1 MREAKEKER
10 KEFDK
15 IVWRKQRRTRDTIK
29 DEKLEKLTNME
40 VEVSLPKV
48 TSKEEI
54 YNQMKDK
61 FRMAWKS
68 RSQYLLKALDQSIK
82 SSARCQP
89 SEA

>member
-1 MREAKEKER
+1 MREAKEKEK

-15 IVWRKQRRTRDTIK
+15 IVWRKKRRTRDTIK

-68 RSQYLLKALDQSIK
+68 II
-82 SSARCQP
+82 
-89 SEA
+89 

>member
-68 RSQYLLKALDQSIK
+68 IHIWFSQVLDW
-82 SSARCQP
+82 
-89 SEA
+89 

>member
-1 MREAKEKER
+1 MSTFEELHALMREAKEKEK

-15 IVWRKQRRTRDTIK
+15 IVWRKKRRTRDTIK

-68 RSQYLLKALDQSIK
+68 II
-82 SSARCQP
+82 
-89 SEA
+89 